1 MRPFQLSTVL
11 VSTGILLSGCYL
23 GRPAVDRSDFE
34 HTYRRADVCE
44 VSALPIAGDVLG
56 ALLALPVGVFLFA
69 DSLALSIMGGGGGG
83 GGGILLGALAMT
95 GFFVADAVAGV
106 SAVSDCSDAKEEW
119 GIMKKMEAQRKQE
132 LTVPQPPGT
141 APQSPASAPQQPAKE
156 EVNPTPPP
164 GPEEQNPPA
173 TLAP

>member
-1 MRPFQLSTVL
+1 MRLYQLSAVL

-23 GRPAVDRSDFE
+23 GRPSVDRSDFE
-34 HTYRRADVCE
+34 HTSSRAQVCE

-95 GFFVADAVAGV
+95 GFFAADAVAGAFV
-106 SAVSDCSDAKEEW
+106 VRDCKAAQEEW
-119 GIMKKMEAQRKQE
+119 GIMRKLEAQRKQE
-132 LTVPQPPGT
+132 LTAPHLPETAPQPPST
-141 APQSPASAPQQPAKE
+141 VPQHP
-156 EVNPTPPP
+156 VNQRRHPTPLPKLR
-164 GPEEQNPPA
+164 A
-173 TLAP
+173 RRAP